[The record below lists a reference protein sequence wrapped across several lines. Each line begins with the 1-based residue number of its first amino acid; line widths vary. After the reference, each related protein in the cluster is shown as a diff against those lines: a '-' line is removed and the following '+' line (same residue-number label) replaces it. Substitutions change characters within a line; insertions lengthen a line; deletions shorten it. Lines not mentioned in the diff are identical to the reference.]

1 MASCGL
7 LLTEWSDVASTFGTE
22 EKRCKGATRNL
33 LFIIIFFWVYWFR
46 SDFGPKT
53 LLGDSIED
61 SRICHV
67 FLWLETFHYL
77 TLSNHYSCQIT
88 CAKLTLVHF
97 VPLVNVLKEAVPSN
111 IPEGVPRNAIQ
122 FTIADPFVPRPDSNK
137 QTRKLLWVT
146 SDVHTTAESWTL
158 RDSFSWLIDART
170 RTFPELENVR
180 RNCTVVQ

>member
-1 MASCGL
+1 MYWHSGL
-7 LLTEWSDVASTFGTE
+7 IIFDIYLQ
-22 EKRCKGATRNL
+22 EKRKLLPFITNLRKQIIRN
-33 LFIIIFFWVYWFR
+33 
-46 SDFGPKT
+46 PK
-53 LLGDSIED
+53 IRE
-61 SRICHV
+61 
-67 FLWLETFHYL
+67 FLCVWWWLNL
-77 TLSNHYSCQIT
+77 NYSHT

-137 QTRKLLWVT
+137 HTRKLLWVT

-180 RNCTVVQ
+180 RNCTLVQ